1 MKNISPNPFHK
12 SSTPKLDIEAASRI
26 LEQALKNAGAEPN
39 SIPLDELIANCLYR
53 KRKRFFQ
60 KTVFAGVFVFLFLLA
75 LLFVLSIPA
84 SFTIQ
89 NQMAD
94 GGFNPVY
101 NICLDSFIPA
111 KSVYA
116 AIDGLPIP
124 LYETDS
130 RVYTAAPVS
139 NGQMEVAVTLI
150 NGQNAVESVDVTAVD
165 RDSPV
170 AVDCRREG
178 SFVYL
183 YLSDELSG
191 IDYDSLQAVSLTGE
205 AVTPVSVEP
214 QTGCVTFS
222 NLEATVNVYVSDLAG
237 NRLQL
242 ILSLT
247 DS

>member
-12 SSTPKLDIEAASRI
+12 SSTPKLDIETASRI

-53 KRKRFFQ
+53 KRKRFLQ
-60 KTVFAGVFVFLFLLA
+60 KTVFAGVLVFLFLLA

-101 NICLDSFIPA
+101 NIILDSFIPA

-214 QTGCVTFS
+214 QSGCVTFS

>member
-1 MKNISPNPFHK
+1 
-12 SSTPKLDIEAASRI
+12 
-26 LEQALKNAGAEPN
+26 
-39 SIPLDELIANCLYR
+39 
-53 KRKRFFQ
+53 
-60 KTVFAGVFVFLFLLA
+60 
-75 LLFVLSIPA
+75 
-84 SFTIQ
+84 
-89 NQMAD
+89 
-94 GGFNPVY
+94 
-101 NICLDSFIPA
+101 
-111 KSVYA
+111 
-116 AIDGLPIP
+116 
-124 LYETDS
+124 
-130 RVYTAAPVS
+130 
-139 NGQMEVAVTLI
+139 MEVAVTLI